1 MYIVQDVT
9 GPGALPLGCCA
20 LSLLGTRAEE
30 LAGELRFPS
39 DHFALAATLCLP
51 GQVSPG
57 GGAAVLLWRV
67 APAESGVPGQT
78 GTCPRPQSP
87 S

>member
-20 LSLLGTRAEE
+20 LSLLGTRAGE

-57 GGAAVLLWRV
+57 GGRGVAVARG
-67 APAESGVPGQT
+67 AG
-78 GTCPRPQSP
+78 
-87 S
+87 